1 MIKEFNTSEIFQ
13 KHFRNDEAW
22 FYHLN
27 EIEFDLFVTLHFKN
41 QEYYANTI
49 QSDCNRKRVFRETFG
64 NITKYLR
71 IPRKSLCYF
80 GVSELDCNGRM
91 HSHTLVKTRKD
102 VNIATNDLAEGIK
115 QVIGQKYFRIS
126 GENAPR
132 SVEVIED
139 SRNAANYILKIKTEE
154 EKQLNMKCIHHSKNF
169 REICQ
174 FLKNDNW

>member
-64 NITKYLR
+64 NITKWVFPRLR
-71 IPRKSLCYF
+71 IGMSRNMKKDSEEQ
-80 GVSELDCNGRM
+80 VSQAC
-91 HSHTLVKTRKD
+91 
-102 VNIATNDLAEGIK
+102 A
-115 QVIGQKYFRIS
+115 YFR
-126 GENAPR
+126 A
-132 SVEVIED
+132 
-139 SRNAANYILKIKTEE
+139 
-154 EKQLNMKCIHHSKNF
+154 
-169 REICQ
+169 
-174 FLKNDNW
+174 